1 MRVLGANSSVMAT
14 YNDLMI
20 YRRCYMAVLYE
31 CEKALALR
39 TVVDASLYRPLYAL
53 YSPPQILQL
62 PNIYFQLRQYYF
74 KIPFTF
80 QPTRRLKIPWRIQ
93 N

>member
-1 MRVLGANSSVMAT
+1 MRVLGADGSVMAT

-20 YRRCYMAVLYE
+20 YRRCYMAALYE
-31 CEKALALR
+31 CEEALALR
-39 TVVDASLYRPLYAL
+39 TVVDASLYRPLYTL

-80 QPTRRLKIPWRIQ
+80 QPTRRLKIP
-93 N
+93 